1 MALGTLDIVADAL
14 NTTIY
19 GAQEPNLNQIA
30 RRVNHAQTADRTTC
44 EHTSSVQSTPA
55 EGVA

>member
-19 GAQEPNLNQIA
+19 GAREPNLNQIA
-30 RRVNHAQTADRTTC
+30 RRVNQAQRERRTAC
-44 EHTSSVQSTPA
+44 EHTSSALSTSVD
-55 EGVA
+55 GGS